1 MTRYSRLPD
10 IEAAPLQEE
19 TVLYL
24 PALKKFCLLNRSAAF
39 IWAELET
46 PRTARELAARLQA
59 VFSGADDAVAERDV
73 SDTLRQLMDL
83 GAVAAE

>member
-39 IWAELET
+39 IWAELQT
-46 PRTARELAARLQA
+46 PRTAAELATRLQTA
-59 VFSGADDAVAERDV
+59 FTGADEVVAARDV
-73 SDTLRQLMDL
+73 TDTLRQLVEL